1 MIKYQSR
8 GKKILRKTSKMMER
22 LFHNAH
28 NRQIRPNMREDKYD
42 NDKSAGIE
50 NKIQY
55 KAKFNATVVVHG
67 EGD

>member
-1 MIKYQSR
+1 
-8 GKKILRKTSKMMER
+8 MMER